1 MFIDVY
7 WYSMVD
13 FRSKLAIIPCSV
25 RFLVQTAC
33 PWHITEDR
41 SEDVFGNPMMLSV
54 LATVVSMQT
63 KLSCQGIKYKIV
75 FLCGLVDVFFPFWY
89 LMM

>member
-1 MFIDVY
+1 
-7 WYSMVD
+7 MVD
-13 FRSKLAIIPCSV
+13 FRSKLAIILWSV

-54 LATVVSMQT
+54 LAQVVSMQT
-63 KLSCQGIKYKIV
+63 KLSCVGSSARLF
-75 FLCGLVDVFFPFWY
+75 FLWPFRCLPPFLLSYDVSSFKKP
-89 LMM
+89 